1 MSKIGNWI
9 HRLSNSI
16 GDALQE
22 NNQPVVGTP
31 SVESPADKEVE
42 TSAVEKNEKG
52 VVHEQKYEESAPAQK
67 NNDSQEKKEEHIESR
82 DALIRSVINTLQK
95 VVEYKDTTVG
105 KKLVIWLACD
115 KVTFENYDTEQYKQ
129 RVLIALVNE
138 RGYGFDEIAFCIG
151 FPAEEVY
158 ATKVGQSNLE
168 YLQILA
174 HETFNEV
181 KTCKAI
187 ISIFGGAGSL
197 LQEQYLLSSNDM
209 KKKMLTSYNIG
220 SGQFPRIPTGYR
232 ENHIAIDDNPNSPMA
247 EKNKYVSRMHAHIGF
262 SEKFGFYFQV
272 EKDGTRLMGKRTRIF
287 RGEEKIECDN
297 PQAKIPLQTG
307 DLIELGKAVV
317 LRYMQI
323 DE

>member
-1 MSKIGNWI
+1 MSKLGNKLDRFFSW
-9 HRLSNSI
+9 L
-16 GDALQE
+16 GDSLQE
-22 NNQPVVGTP
+22 DNLPTEETQVVGKP
-31 SVESPADKEVE
+31 VDKQAEENEV
-42 TSAVEKNEKG
+42 KG
-52 VVHEQKYEESAPAQK
+52 STQEQKPEGAVSGRK
-67 NNDSQEKKEEHIESR
+67 NNNSLQEKQQVENR
-82 DALIRSVINTLQK
+82 DALIRSVINTLK
-95 VVEYKDTTVG
+95 SVVEYKDTTIG
-105 KKLVIWLACD
+105 KKLVVWLACD
-115 KVTFENYDTEQYKQ
+115 QITFGNYDTEQYRQ
-129 RVLIALVNE
+129 QTLSALVNE
-138 RGYGFDEIAFCIG
+138 SGYGFDEVVFNIG
-151 FPAEEVY
+151 VPAEELH
-158 ATKVGQSNLE
+158 ATRIGQSNLE

-174 HETFNEV
+174 HEAFNEV

-197 LQEQYLLSSNDM
+197 LQEQYLLSSDDM
-209 KKKMLTSYNIG
+209 KKKMLSSYNIG
-220 SGQFPRIPTGYR
+220 SGQFPQIPTGYR

-262 SEKFGFYFQV
+262 SEKFGFYLQV

>member
-1 MSKIGNWI
+1 MSKLGNWI
-9 HRLSNSI
+9 NRLSNSI

-22 NNQPVVGTP
+22 SNQPVASAP
-31 SVESPADKEVE
+31 LVESPTGKEGE
-42 TSAVEKNEKG
+42 TPAVENKERVG
-52 VVHEQKYEESAPAQK
+52 VLQEQRHAESGPVQK
-67 NNDSQEKKEEHIESR
+67 SNDSQEKEEHIESR
-82 DALIRSVINTLQK
+82 EALIRNVISTLQK
-95 VVEYKDTTVG
+95 AIEYKDTTVG

-115 KVTFENYDTEQYKQ
+115 KVTFENYDTEQCKQ
-129 RVLIALVNE
+129 QVLIALVNE
-138 RGYGFDEIAFCIG
+138 CGYGFDEIAFSIG
-151 FPAEEVY
+151 VPAEELH
-158 ATKVGQSNLE
+158 ATRIGQNNLE

-174 HETFNEV
+174 RESFTEV
-181 KTCKAI
+181 KVCKAI

-197 LQEQYLLSSNDM
+197 LQEQYLLSSDDM
-209 KKKMLTSYNIG
+209 KKKVITSYNIG
-220 SGQFPRIPTGYR
+220 SGQFPQIPTGYR

-262 SEKFGFYFQV
+262 SEKFGFYLQV

-297 PQAKIPLQTG
+297 PQAKIPLHTG

>member
-1 MSKIGNWI
+1 MSAIGNWFN
-9 HRLSNSI
+9 RVSSKLGN
-16 GDALQE
+16 ALQE
-22 NNQPVVGTP
+22 ENKQEVQEDIREAGVSAQPTSTP
-31 SVESPADKEVE
+31 DELREPKTVESGHVE
-42 TSAVEKNEKG
+42 A
-52 VVHEQKYEESAPAQK
+52 
-67 NNDSQEKKEEHIESR
+67 R
-82 DALIRSVINTLQK
+82 DGLLRSIIRTLGRVI
-95 VVEYKDTTVG
+95 EYKDLTIG
-105 KKLVIWLACD
+105 KRLVIWLNCD
-115 KVTFENYDTEQYKQ
+115 QITFDAYNTDQYIQ
-129 RVLIALVNE
+129 QVMAALVNE
-138 RGYGFDEIAFCIG
+138 RGYGFSGVSLQIG
-151 FPAEEVY
+151 NPPEELR
-158 ATKVGQSNLE
+158 ATIIEGNDLE
-168 YLQILA
+168 HLQILEN
-174 HETFNEV
+174 ETKEV
-181 KTCKAI
+181 IKSCKAM

-197 LQEQYLLSSNDM
+197 LQEQYLLSSDDM

-262 SEKFGFYFQV
+262 SEKFGFYLQV

>member
-1 MSKIGNWI
+1 MSKLGNWI

-22 NNQPVVGTP
+22 NDQPVVCTQ
-31 SVESPADKEVE
+31 SVESSADKEGETPVVE
-42 TSAVEKNEKG
+42 NREKD
-52 VVHEQKYEESAPAQK
+52 VVPEQKCEESAPTQK
-67 NNDSQEKKEEHIESR
+67 SNDSQEKKEEHVENR
-82 DALIRSVINTLQK
+82 DALIWSIINTLQK
-95 VVEYKDTTVG
+95 VVEYKDTTIG

-115 KVTFENYDTEQYKQ
+115 RETFENYDTEQYKQ
-129 RVLIALVNE
+129 QVLIALVNE
-138 RGYGFDEIAFCIG
+138 RGYSFDEVAFAIG
-151 FPAEEVY
+151 NPADELH
-158 ATKVGQSNLE
+158 ATKIGQSDLE
-168 YLQILA
+168 YLQILS
-174 HETFNEV
+174 HESSV
-181 KTCKAI
+181 KAKSCKAM
-187 ISIFGGAGSL
+187 ISIIGGAGSL
-197 LQEQYLLSSNDM
+197 LQEQYLLSSDDM

-220 SGQFPRIPTGYR
+220 SGQFPRIPAGYR

-262 SEKFGFYFQV
+262 SEKFGFYLQV

-317 LRYMQI
+317 LRYIQI